1 MLDTDP
7 PSAIAQDAAPDEGV
21 WIVIPA
27 YNEARTIRGLAEA
40 ALALCVRVL
49 VVDDGSSDGTA
60 EQLNG
65 LPLTL
70 LRHPVNRGKAA
81 GLRTA
86 FRHALALGATCVVTI
101 DGDGQHDPRDVAKLL
116 AVWRRQPGPARDR
129 RAAARSR
136 PHSAPALLRQPDRM
150 LLDLL
155 GRRSPDRRHPVGLSR
170 LPARSD
176 GDRARAT
183 ARAAAASRSRA
194 RSSSRRRSAA
204 IARWP
209 SRSAR
214 AIRSTRGRATIAPAP
229 TR

>member
-7 PSAIAQDAAPDEGV
+7 PRAIAQDAAPDEGV

-49 VVDDGSSDGTA
+49 VIDDGSSDDTA

-86 FRHALALGATCVVTI
+86 F
-101 DGDGQHDPRDVAKLL
+101 QQFMRD
-116 AVWRRQPGPARDR
+116 
-129 RAAARSR
+129 
-136 PHSAPALLRQPDRM
+136 RQPDS
-150 LLDLL
+150 
-155 GRRSPDRRHPVGLSR
+155 RRGSR
-170 LPARSD
+170 DD
-176 GDRARAT
+176 GDL
-183 ARAAAASRSRA
+183 
-194 RSSSRRRSAA
+194 
-204 IARWP
+204 P
-209 SRSAR
+209 VKVFHVYLF
-214 AIRSTRGRATIAPAP
+214 
-229 TR
+229 

>member
-1 MLDTDP
+1 MTGETSAQEASTD
-7 PSAIAQDAAPDEGV
+7 DGV

-40 ALALCVRVL
+40 ALALCLRVL

-60 EQLNG
+60 EQLHG

-70 LRHPVNRGKAA
+70 LRHPVNQGKAA

-86 FRHALALGATCVVTI
+86 FGHALGLGATCVVTI

-116 AVWRRQPGPARDR
+116 AVWRRQPDRLVIGARL
-129 RAAARSR
+129 
-136 PHSAPALLRQPDRM
+136 H
-150 LLDLL
+150 
-155 GRRSPDRRHPVGLSR
+155 
-170 LPARSD
+170 
-176 GDRARAT
+176 DRARIPRARYSRAFASIRALSWRSPSRT
-183 ARAAAASRSRA
+183 ARVAAASRSRA
-194 RSSSRRRSAA
+194 RSSSRRRIAA
-204 IARWP
+204 TGRWR

-214 AIRSTRGRATIAPAP
+214 AIRPTRGRATIGPAP